1 LQAQGATSS
10 IFAQGDLSQPQV
22 IVDAMRAGAREYLDR
37 PTSTAGLLEA
47 FVRLSSE
54 QRKAG
59 GSRQQ
64 GKIFL
69 VVNAKGGNGATTVA
83 VNTAL
88 SLHSTHGSTALV
100 DLAPIGHAALHLNLQ
115 PPFSVHDALQ
125 NLHRLDASLL
135 DSFMVRHDGLH
146 LLAGTMAPLRE
157 AGAGELARL
166 FDVLVA
172 QYSYVVV
179 DASSRLDECTRLIG
193 ELSDL
198 VLLVANADVIS
209 LWSAGRVREYLGK
222 GAATERF
229 RLVLNRFRKIPG
241 FHESD
246 AEEASGAKLAGK
258 IPNHFPVVS
267 NAIDRGTPVI
277 QSHSELARSF
287 AALATAITETEESKR
302 KTWSLFKTA

>member
-1 LQAQGATSS
+1 
-10 IFAQGDLSQPQV
+10 
-22 IVDAMRAGAREYLDR
+22 MRAGAREYLDR
-37 PTSTAGLLEA
+37 PTNTAGLLEA
-47 FVRLSSE
+47 FVRVSSA

-69 VVNAKGGNGATTVA
+69 VANAKGGNGATTVA

-88 SLHSTHGSTALV
+88 SLQSGHGSTALV
-100 DLAPIGHAALHLNLQ
+100 DLAAVGHAALHLNLQ
-115 PPFSVHDALQ
+115 PSFSVHDALQ

-135 DSFMVRHDGLH
+135 ENFMVQHDGLQI
-146 LLAGTMAPLRE
+146 LAGSMAPLRE
-157 AGAGELARL
+157 TGSGEMARL

-172 QYSYVVV
+172 HYSYVVV
-179 DASSRLDECTRLIG
+179 DVSSRLDECTRLIS
-193 ELSDL
+193 ELADL

-222 GAATERF
+222 DAAPEHF

-241 FHESD
+241 FDESD
-246 AEEASGAKLAGK
+246 AEEASGAKLAAK
-258 IPNHFPVVS
+258 IPNQFPAVS
-267 NAIDRGTPVI
+267 SAIDRGIPVI
-277 QSHSELARSF
+277 QGHSEMARVF
-287 AALATAITETEESKR
+287 AALAAAITETEESKR